1 MAGDGFKILLI
12 QTETLDTTE
21 LEVTK
26 FEITTAFPK
35 TLQEG
40 GANWLPELTD
50 MMQLTVEST
59 NVDGKVTVTVSD
71 GVINLVR

>member
-12 QTETLDTTE
+12 HTETLATTV

-35 TLQEG
+35 TEQDG
-40 GANWLPELTD
+40 GANWLPEFTD
-50 MMQLTVEST
+50 IMQLTVEST
-59 NVDGKVTVTVSD
+59 NVDGKVTVTLSD
-71 GVINLVR
+71 GVINVVR